1 MMNMF
6 NVLQTEAVSRPPA
19 PAPLLPEAEQQILQD
34 LMSDAMEE
42 TDSLQGHMLQQNG
55 QTLLCFSL
63 FAVVNGY
70 SKFFSL
76 ALILKPYIKQ
86 HSPSNVTNI

>member
-42 TDSLQGHMLQQNG
+42 TDGLQSHMLQQNG
-55 QTLLCFSL
+55 QTLLCFAL
-63 FAVVNGY
+63 FSVVNGF
-70 SKFFSL
+70 SKFFQCSTYFKT
-76 ALILKPYIKQ
+76 I
-86 HSPSNVTNI
+86 H